1 MLKNDGSKNFIVE
14 NEERTVI
21 GHVGLEIKNKTAEY
35 NVVIGNKKFIGKGY
49 GSLINKKVL
58 SKAFKQYN
66 LDKVFLKVRPEN
78 LRAIKS
84 YENAGFKK
92 VCKRKYKNP
101 NNPESIIMEV
111 KN

>member
-58 SKAFKQYN
+58 SKAF
-66 LDKVFLKVRPEN
+66 
-78 LRAIKS
+78 
-84 YENAGFKK
+84 
-92 VCKRKYKNP
+92 
-101 NNPESIIMEV
+101 
-111 KN
+111 